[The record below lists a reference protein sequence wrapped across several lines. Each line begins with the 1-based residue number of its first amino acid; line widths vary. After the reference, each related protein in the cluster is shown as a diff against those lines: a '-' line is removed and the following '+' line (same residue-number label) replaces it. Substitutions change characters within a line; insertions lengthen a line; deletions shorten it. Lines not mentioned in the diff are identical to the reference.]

1 VELNVRRAVPADL
14 ARVSDIFRE
23 ASLSNEGDRPLLAAH
38 PEFLVFEP
46 AAIEEG
52 RTLVAV
58 AHGEVRGFVTTHVD
72 GDVWE
77 VVDLFVDPA
86 WMRRGIATRLMAD
99 AAAAARSGGATR
111 IEVTANGHAL
121 DFYKSAGFVLGHE
134 IELEYG
140 HGYRMQLAVSRTVE

>member
-38 PEFLVFEP
+38 PELLLFEP
-46 AAIEEG
+46 AAVEQG

-58 AHGEVRGFVTTHVD
+58 ADGEVLGFVTTQVD
-72 GDVWE
+72 ADVWE
-77 VVDLFVDPA
+77 VEDLFVDPA
-86 WMRRGIATRLMAD
+86 WMRRGVATQLIS
-99 AAAAARSGGATR
+99 AAAAAAGSAGATR
-111 IEVTANGHAL
+111 MEVTANGHAL
-121 DFYKSAGFVLGHE
+121 DFYKSAGFVLAHE